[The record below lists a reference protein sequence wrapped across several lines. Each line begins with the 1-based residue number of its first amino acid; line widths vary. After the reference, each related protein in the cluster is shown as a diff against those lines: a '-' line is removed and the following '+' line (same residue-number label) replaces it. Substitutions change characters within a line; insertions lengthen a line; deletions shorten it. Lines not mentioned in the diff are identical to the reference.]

1 MVVAAV
7 RCPSDATDCERRGV
21 TRASAREQSRKEV
34 GGITTFSSYRVTFSS
49 MDSCSLATRRRVVRA
64 VGLCS
69 AVAIAGCSSGSGG
82 CSVPDT
88 DAAPTDLL
96 PEGGGEFGSAET
108 MEPQGFDSRSGVD
121 SAIRGVYTA
130 GSAQFAVTVARFVSE
145 ERASDYLENVLR
157 PNVPQY
163 GTDGI
168 FVILQTGNFHFYT
181 LAEGSATDERKLTD
195 SEKLTGE
202 SPVLNEQCVKNGNV
216 LRSE

>member
-1 MVVAAV
+1 MAAV
-7 RCPSDATDCERRGV
+7 RCPSDPIDRERREV
-21 TRASAREQSRKEV
+21 TGASAREQSRKEV
-34 GGITTFSSYRVTFSS
+34 GGITTFSSFRMTSS
-49 MDSCSLATRRRVVRA
+49 SVDKYSFPTRRRVVRA

-82 CSVPDT
+82 CSVPDS

-96 PEGGGEFGSAET
+96 PEGGGEFGSPET

-121 SAIRGVYTA
+121 SAIRGLYTA
-130 GSAQFAVTVARFVSE
+130 DTGQFAVTVARFVSE

-157 PNVPQY
+157 PNIPQY

-168 FVILQTGNFHFYT
+168 FVVLQTGNFHFYT